1 LPIHYNV
8 VLVRQGRKKNGEEL
22 GAFLTST
29 SPWHSVFPHGLV
41 LNINEAVEPTVSLK
55 IVTHVF
61 EIRIADIQN

>member
-22 GAFLTST
+22 GAFLPST

-55 IVTHVF
+55 IVTHVPDL
-61 EIRIADIQN
+61 RIADIQN